1 MQVRWKR
8 WLLVGLVVAAALVWW
23 ASSSAAMRARVRW
36 LASQPDVRT
45 AFASQGGSTDALIV
59 LITFA
64 ILTPIAVCLLLML
77 IVFVVKVFELVL
89 FKLRLPEWASM
100 PLVLTAVAYATYVVR
115 EMWLPP
121 SLYTLAG
128 LARPVLVFF
137 FYGPSPPGSRAPA
150 R

>member
-1 MQVRWKR
+1 MQFRWKR
-8 WLLVGLVVAAALVWW
+8 WLLVGLGVAAALFSW

-59 LITFA
+59 LITVA

-100 PLVLTAVAYATYVVR
+100 PLVLTAVSYVTDEGR
-115 EMWLPP
+115 EMCLATAR
-121 SLYTLAG
+121 YTIRDA
-128 LARPVLVFF
+128 
-137 FYGPSPPGSRAPA
+137 SRAF
-150 R
+150 RCFLSC